1 MCNLFKG
8 VLLGSRN
15 RRSST
20 VSGPSYFFFILKRPR
35 IRGIDFQSQL
45 CPGVAP
51 VQAGGKAAGA
61 AGRVTDVKATQA
73 SRAQTRASRLIAMQA
88 RRHSNSVLGLFC
100 IKFCQRVLFSVCI
113 IAFL

>member
-1 MCNLFKG
+1 MAP
-8 VLLGSRN
+8 
-15 RRSST
+15 
-20 VSGPSYFFFILKRPR
+20 PSPYFFFILKRPR
-35 IRGIDFQSQL
+35 IRGTDFQSQL

-51 VQAGGKAAGA
+51 KEAGGKAAGA
-61 AGRVTDVKATQA
+61 AGRVPDAKATRA
-73 SRAQTRASRLIAMQA
+73 SHAQTRASRLIAMQA